1 MATEININGT
11 LTLDQTFGLQDDD
24 VAISNT
30 LTGLSQAFID
40 FLNSLAGTLA
50 LSNDQK
56 NFADD
61 VEAVVS
67 GANFVTVTQNDVAI
81 NDLFFSDA
89 DGNALDGDQVFLSDG
104 VTPLQT
110 VDGDNIYLWSFA
122 GGDIVLATTSATEGA
137 GKVVVAFYL
146 NEAGDHLSASIEY
159 VSFIPLAHPDDTDPD
174 DTVDFTDILNITATG
189 SLSFD
194 FDELA
199 SGNFLH
205 VTVGTED
212 AGLLISGLEPVI
224 KADGSINKQASE
236 TVNTSQG
243 GEGATVGIDN
253 QMFVPGNVGVFSF
266 VKGQIPGTYTD
277 IDDLDYDDFLDVK
290 DGTVFISQVQGNK
303 NTNFT
308 LKISAFS
315 AGGADTDPEEGR
327 SYIDNDL
334 GSGND
339 LGLDPGDSALKDD
352 DPVEILRVVIKNGAV
367 LVTDTTVSNAF
378 VTFNA
383 DGSITA
389 QGLNAG
395 YTVQWF
401 TDDPATAGFET
412 YNRFYLEAI
421 EGKFDIGRI
430 DTSEGITVT
439 EPVGDSL
446 FVDDDGPTA
455 NITDTGVDVVHDETA
470 GVQDGTEAADV
481 GDPTSDPGT
490 DDDQPL
496 AALPAAFPAGA
507 IGWALSPGVVVNSS
521 TSSFGTDGAGSTT
534 WSITVPAANTDSG
547 FVDLNGDKILLNV
560 EGDLVVGRVDDDGDN
575 MVDNTDQIAIAIL
588 LDASQKLAVAQYIPL
603 GHFPDT
609 GPDQV
614 ATMLDSALLA
624 KLIVTDADGDMSMIT
639 EPIGD
644 KVKIEDDGPAA
655 SNPDLGFVEEEH
667 NVAGGELDHGNEDIT
682 DGPPDTGADEDTLG
696 PDDFD
701 QTTNVKATNLGALV
715 VVQPGVDAPAKFK
728 LLDDTSG
735 LPALTSKGEA
745 VKYDVSV
752 DEMGNTDPSDDV
764 YTLTAFVDVTGGTAD
779 SFDDGT
785 DRVVFTWVVT
795 AAGLATFTLMDQLDN
810 PAPAAGTAVEDILA
824 VNLTSILEVRDADND
839 LVTLGNDFAEYNVID
854 DVPIFTADID
864 GTGFVEFV
872 DGDTFTSSLNGSV
885 GTDENDANDEAS
897 DGTKTY
903 TFTDANIVQTTIA
916 GLKYEIIEDGTRV
929 VFFTDGDSAGNVADV
944 FDGNDILWF
953 DNTLDQTA
961 NAGAGSYTF
970 EVHQTAPSEFLEFDF
985 DGFPSGKQA
994 YGVFG
999 AGTNGTPDPDGP
1011 AILVFAQGTNL
1022 VNSGPAAKV
1031 GTPVVGASAGNLVN
1045 SSNAEN
1051 SGTAL
1056 AVNNQS
1062 TSPGQAMFIAYI
1074 ADPEADNIVVG
1085 VGTSNELNGFYDD
1098 AEFLHFNQGLTEV
1111 TSASV
1116 ELSQTTPNGSLV
1128 DVEIT
1133 AYNVTL
1139 VTAINTEAEAIDFLE
1154 NPLQTTANQSAAQ
1167 VNIDAVRVRDASGEV
1182 IEFWQDYDHDGTYEL
1197 ADFDG
1202 DTIVENDATVNVVFT
1217 GAGGIFKATV
1227 LNAADNYTIEWDTQT
1242 VHDLA
1247 LVKNVDTTN
1256 DNFDIGGF
1264 NLAQGQDTPDQKF
1277 DFTVA
1282 ITDYD
1287 GDTEE
1292 SNTFEVFVDGTGNF
1306 NNDTFDLIV

>member
-412 YNRFYLEAI
+412 YNRFHLEAI
-421 EGKFDIGRI
+421 EGKFDIGRV
-430 DTSEGITVT
+430 DTSEGITIT

-795 AAGLATFTLMDQLDN
+795 AAGMATFTLKDQLDN

-824 VNLTSILEVRDADND
+824 VNLTSILEVLDADD
-839 LVTLGNDFAEYNVID
+839 DPVSLGNDFAEYNVID
-854 DVPIFTADID
+854 DVPIFTADIQG
-864 GTGFVEFV
+864 GTVDFE
-872 DGDTFTSSLNGSV
+872 DGDSITRSLNGSV
-885 GTDENDANDEAS
+885 GTDENDADNEAS

-903 TFTDANIVQTTIA
+903 TFASFTESFLIDRDGDTLYDVGQDTLIRGVLSADGTMVQYFEDLDGDPLTDDFGDQF
-916 GLKYEIIEDGTRV
+916 YEI
-929 VFFTDGDSAGNVADV
+929 
-944 FDGNDILWF
+944 
-953 DNTLDQTA
+953 TLNQTA
-961 NAGAGSYTF
+961 NDGAGSYTF
-970 EVHQTAPSEFLEFDF
+970 EVLKDPPPAFLEFDF
-985 DGFPSGKQA
+985 TDLPSGQNLHGTIAADKSDLSGFGLLVFPDGA
-994 YGVFG
+994 LLDSNGVFTTG
-999 AGTNGTPDPDGP
+999 KVSSPTLNTSKGGGPVTIGNGNQMIDPGEGMVFVYVDNPDDDSVAG
-1011 AILVFAQGTNL
+1011 
-1022 VNSGPAAKV
+1022 
-1031 GTPVVGASAGNLVN
+1031 VVGGLDQN
-1045 SSNAEN
+1045 
-1051 SGTAL
+1051 TA
-1056 AVNNQS
+1056 
-1062 TSPGQAMFIAYI
+1062 
-1074 ADPEADNIVVG
+1074 
-1085 VGTSNELNGFYDD
+1085 DD
-1098 AEFLHFNQGLTEV
+1098 ADEVGFADTFMASTASIEIVQVQGGGLASMDIFAYDITLASPPLGDGGVTAPGATVTESRNFVTDPINGAATSSAVLKDITEV
-1111 TSASV
+1111 KV
-1116 ELSQTTPNGSLV
+1116 
-1128 DVEIT
+1128 
-1133 AYNVTL
+1133 
-1139 VTAINTEAEAIDFLE
+1139 
-1154 NPLQTTANQSAAQ
+1154 
-1167 VNIDAVRVRDASGEV
+1167 
-1182 IEFWQDYDHDGTYEL
+1182 
-1197 ADFDG
+1197 FDG
-1202 DTIVENDATVNVVFT
+1202 DTLIFHDLQDDGLAPLVDTADVTVDFT
-1217 GAGGIFKATV
+1217 NNQVRVGGIDAG
-1227 LNAADNYTIEWDTQT
+1227 YTIEFTTDGG
-1242 VHDLA
+1242 HDLV
-1247 LVKNVDTTN
+1247 LVEGVAGK
-1256 DNFDIGGF
+1256 FDIGGF
-1264 NLAQGQDTPDQKF
+1264 NIAESQPTPDQLYEF
-1277 DFTVA
+1277 EVA
-1282 ITDYD
+1282 ITDFD
-1287 GDTEE
+1287 GDMDT
-1292 SNTFEVFVDGTGNF
+1292 SNQFAIVVDGTGPADSGEF
-1306 NNDTFDLIV
+1306 EDGILVV